1 MKNVL
6 CLLLISLI
14 FIGCGGKRATEMVWE
29 FQNPNINENIRSIS
43 FGDGN
48 HGWAVTE
55 SGTLLSTEDA
65 GKTWVST
72 KISDKKLIA
81 VAAIDDKTFWVAG
94 ENGALYASMEGSR
107 SVADRSLD
115 EDVDFV
121 DMAFWDGDNGAIIGN
136 RFDERDSVT
145 YGTVFKTDNGGQ
157 NWSEVYVAMDSVTCL
172 FILGKQL
179 GWIGTT
185 GHVWTTNDAGANWE
199 DNYLGSAISINDM
212 HYDEFN
218 SGWLAGDSGT
228 YYTSQDGGWSWD
240 DRGGQFP
247 AVNLYDILFIDRFSG
262 FIVGQ
267 GGMIMMSIDGG
278 DTWQFDQNMTSNTLH
293 DITNDGN
300 KLWIC
305 GDSGIIIFVH

>member
-1 MKNVL
+1 M
-6 CLLLISLI
+6 I
-14 FIGCGGKRATEMVWE
+14 WE

-55 SGTLLSTEDA
+55 SGTLLATEDA
-65 GKTWVST
+65 GKTWIST
-72 KISDKKLIA
+72 KISDKKLTA
-81 VAAIDDKTFWVAG
+81 VAAIDDKIFWVAG
-94 ENGALYASMEGSR
+94 QGGALYASMEGSR

-121 DMAFWDGDNGAIIGN
+121 DMAFWGEDNGVIIGN

-145 YGTVFKTDNGGQ
+145 YGTVFRTDNGGQ

-172 FILGKQL
+172 FILGEQL

-185 GHVWTTNDAGANWE
+185 GHVWTTSDAGTNWE

-218 SGWLAGDSGT
+218 SGWLVGDSGT
-228 YYTSQDGGWSWD
+228 YCTSQDGGWSWD
-240 DRGGQFP
+240 DRGGEFP
-247 AVNLYDILFIDRFSG
+247 GVNLYDIFFLDRFSG
-262 FIVGQ
+262 FIVGE
-267 GGMIMMSIDGG
+267 GGMIMMSVDGG
-278 DTWQFDQNMTSNTLH
+278 NTWQFDDNMTSNTLH
-293 DITNDGN
+293 DIANDGD

-305 GDSGIIIFVH
+305 GDSGTIIYVH